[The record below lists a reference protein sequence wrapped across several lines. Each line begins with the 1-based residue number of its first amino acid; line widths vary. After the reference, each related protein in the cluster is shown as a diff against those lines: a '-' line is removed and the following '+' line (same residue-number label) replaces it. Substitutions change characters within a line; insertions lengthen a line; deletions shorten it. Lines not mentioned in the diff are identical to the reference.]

1 MPVICVEP
9 PTKEEIE
16 KYRKAKH
23 EQYLQSFSDEV
34 KMTKMKPKASG
45 RIGKILFGVCPVC
58 NHCVIGSDTYCDEC
72 FQRLDWSDFET
83 K

>member
-1 MPVICVEP
+1 MPVICIEP

-45 RIGKILFGVCPVC
+45 RMGKILFGVCP
-58 NHCVIGSDTYCDEC
+58 S
-72 FQRLDWSDFET
+72 
-83 K
+83 